1 MKLSE
6 VTERIRCGDYT
17 DFGVLFERTYKEI
30 YFTALGILVDTS
42 LAEEVL
48 QDTYVSFLGSKAAY
62 KKGSNIHI
70 VLVRI
75 AREKSYELIRSI
87 DSMEYARGEGD
98 DIKDGFMSLISLL
111 EKPEDREALV
121 YRAVLGYSRRDSA
134 RASGLSSIKSSSRYR
149 GAMKKLR
156 KRGYFGERGEDLRK
170 MLRDSADE
178 HKIHDKQT
186 HVFRAILLAHKAE
199 TDTIDFVPQKRRRH
213 FKYTFIAVLAL
224 LIISANFVIAGLY
237 GFVNN
242 KSLMPGDVEMI
253 LAEELYLMDLAAH
266 RIGDGTSDIEIDA
279 GSDQSIE
286 FVYDYMRFSNLA
298 GGKHGINAEFSKNTE
313 EAFFSYDYKL
323 SVSSSARPGFVTY
336 FNEKQNVMDG
346 NSISGVYIGNET
358 TYHYEASWYGKD
370 AAAVMTLTASIGA
383 HTVFEV
389 TGGGNNEMG
398 ELFQFSY
405 SVKGVEK
412 VAGIITIKVGE
423 APSYDVLIKEGENEI
438 NIISDLRTSLCK
450 LTDVKGEVM
459 ELLAYYYDDYYLFVL
474 EDGTNVKIYNGA
486 EQSS

>member
-121 YRAVLGYSRRDSA
+121 YRAVLDYSRRDSA

-156 KRGYFGERGEDLRK
+156 KSVLSSVRSRK
-170 MLRDSADE
+170 
-178 HKIHDKQT
+178 
-186 HVFRAILLAHKAE
+186 F
-199 TDTIDFVPQKRRRH
+199 QKRIW
-213 FKYTFIAVLAL
+213 F
-224 LIISANFVIAGLY
+224 S
-237 GFVNN
+237 
-242 KSLMPGDVEMI
+242 P
-253 LAEELYLMDLAAH
+253 EE
-266 RIGDGTSDIEIDA
+266 
-279 GSDQSIE
+279 
-286 FVYDYMRFSNLA
+286 
-298 GGKHGINAEFSKNTE
+298 
-313 EAFFSYDYKL
+313 
-323 SVSSSARPGFVTY
+323 RP
-336 FNEKQNVMDG
+336 
-346 NSISGVYIGNET
+346 S
-358 TYHYEASWYGKD
+358 
-370 AAAVMTLTASIGA
+370 
-383 HTVFEV
+383 
-389 TGGGNNEMG
+389 
-398 ELFQFSY
+398 
-405 SVKGVEK
+405 
-412 VAGIITIKVGE
+412 
-423 APSYDVLIKEGENEI
+423 
-438 NIISDLRTSLCK
+438 
-450 LTDVKGEVM
+450 
-459 ELLAYYYDDYYLFVL
+459 
-474 EDGTNVKIYNGA
+474 
-486 EQSS
+486 